1 MTSPAQGNALGYMM
15 QRTFALKGQNKFTR
29 RGVFCDALSGRMFM
43 TNFSQGVALGQRVL
57 GFQPSTAVASLIQV
71 PL

>member
-15 QRTFALKGQNKFTR
+15 QRTFALKGQNKFMR

-43 TNFSQGVALGQRVL
+43 TNFSQGVALG
-57 GFQPSTAVASLIQV
+57 
-71 PL
+71 